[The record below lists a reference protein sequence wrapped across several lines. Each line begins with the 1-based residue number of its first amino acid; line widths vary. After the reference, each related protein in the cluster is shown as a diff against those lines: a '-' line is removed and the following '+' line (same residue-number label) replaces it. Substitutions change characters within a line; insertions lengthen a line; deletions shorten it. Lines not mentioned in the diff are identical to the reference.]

1 LLQAQKYI
9 LSENNKNILRNTPKF
24 CLFFFLSKLVF
35 YPISNALNIL
45 FQQFSLFGSLA
56 NIGAMVGAMSSG
68 QIAGY
73 FGRKGVLYHDNYLT
87 SFFR

>member
-1 LLQAQKYI
+1 
-9 LSENNKNILRNTPKF
+9 
-24 CLFFFLSKLVF
+24 
-35 YPISNALNIL
+35 LNIL

-73 FGRKGVLYHDNYLT
+73 FGRKGVLYHDYYLTFFMISKILFKMNYLKGKSMRST
-87 SFFR
+87 KDQQQK